1 VVDSLSDTA
10 DDIGENPISREGFT
24 QPTLPAAAAEPPPDG
39 APNTLCR
46 DCGALAHSASAP
58 TSCAQC
64 GSPRVVAH
72 PELAQLAIAHVDC
85 DAFYASVEKRDRP
98 ELADEP
104 VIVGGGQ
111 RGVVLTAC
119 YIARRFGV
127 RSAMPMARALQL
139 CPGASVVRPDMEK
152 YRRESRRIR
161 ELMEALS
168 PRVESVSIDEA
179 YLDLS
184 ESGKGEPPA
193 RSLARLALQ
202 VEKRIGVTIS
212 IGLAPNKM
220 LAKIASD
227 CGKPRGFY
235 VIGESDKLAV
245 LAPMKVSALPGIGP
259 VMTRKLEEMGYPTI
273 AALRAAKLDEL
284 THRFGR
290 WGRSLL
296 ARAHGEDARRV
307 GFGRGRNVSIGAE
320 RTFAKDLAKF
330 EDIMAVVETISQRV
344 AERLARADLAATSL
358 TLKLRRHDRY
368 TTTHA
373 CRLHDPTQRAD
384 VILAAVTPVLRLKID
399 GTRYRLVGVT
409 AHDLVAGALADP
421 PDLFDQNVR
430 TAKPIPTAL

>member
-1 VVDSLSDTA
+1 MEPAPSAPETDSL
-10 DDIGENPISREGFT
+10 
-24 QPTLPAAAAEPPPDG
+24 
-39 APNTLCR
+39 PNSLCR
-46 DCGALAHSASAP
+46 DCGTLAHVGGQAEPALGACSR
-58 TSCAQC
+58 C
-64 GSPRVVAH
+64 GSARVIAH
-72 PELAQLAIAHVDC
+72 PELGSLAIAHVDC
-85 DAFYASVEKRDRP
+85 DAFYASVEKRDHP
-98 ELADEP
+98 NLIDEP
-104 VIVGGGQ
+104 LIVGGSQ

-119 YIARRFGV
+119 YIARRYGV

-139 CPGASVVRPDMEK
+139 CPGAAVIKPDMEK

-184 ESGKGEPPA
+184 ECGDNEPPA

-202 VEKRIGVTIS
+202 VEKRVGVTIS

-227 CGKPRGFY
+227 FGKPRGFY

-259 VMTRKLEEMGYPTI
+259 VMTRKLEEMGFATI
-273 AALRAAKLDEL
+273 ADLRRAKLDEL

-307 GFGRGRNVSIGAE
+307 GFGRGRNVSVGAE
-320 RTFAKDLAKF
+320 RTFAKDLARF
-330 EDIMAVVETISQRV
+330 EDIMAVVEQISQRI
-344 AERLARADLAATSL
+344 AERLVRSDLAATSL

-373 CRLHDPTQRAD
+373 CRLHDPTQRAET
-384 VILAAVTPVLRLKID
+384 ILAAVMPVLGPKLD

-409 AHDLVAGALADP
+409 AHDLVPGQQADP
-421 PDLFDQNVR
+421 PDLFDR
-430 TAKPIPTAL
+430 T

>member
-1 VVDSLSDTA
+1 LVDSLRDTA
-10 DDIGENPISREGFT
+10 DIAKNPISRGGFA
-24 QPTLPAAAAEPPPDG
+24 QPMDSAPAAPETDSL
-39 APNTLCR
+39 PNSLCR
-46 DCGALAHSASAP
+46 DCGTLARIE
-58 TSCAQC
+58 AQAAAQATPVPEACSRC
-64 GSPRVVAH
+64 GSARIVAH
-72 PELAQLAIAHVDC
+72 PELAALAIAHVDC
-85 DAFYASVEKRDRP
+85 DAFYASVEKRDHP
-98 ELADEP
+98 ELIDEP
-104 VIVGGGQ
+104 LIVGGSQ

-119 YIARRFGV
+119 YIARRYGV

-139 CPGASVVRPDMEK
+139 CPGAAVIKPDMEK

-161 ELMEALS
+161 DLMEALS

-184 ESGKGEPPA
+184 ECGDNEPPA

-202 VEKRIGVTIS
+202 VEKRVGVTIS

-227 CGKPRGFY
+227 FGKPRGFY
-235 VIGESDKLAV
+235 VIGESDKLVV
-245 LAPMKVSALPGIGP
+245 LAPMKVSALPCIGP
-259 VMTRKLEEMGYPTI
+259 VMTRKLEEMGYATI
-273 AALRAAKLDEL
+273 AQLRAAKLDEL

-307 GFGRGRNVSIGAE
+307 GFGRGRNVSVGAE
-320 RTFAKDLAKF
+320 RTFVKDLARA
-330 EDIMAVVETISQRV
+330 EDIMAVVEQISQRV
-344 AERLARADLAATSL
+344 AERLVRSDLAATSL

-373 CRLHDPTQRAD
+373 CRLHDPTQRAET
-384 VILAAVTPVLRLKID
+384 ILAAVMPVLRPRID

-409 AHDLVAGALADP
+409 AHDLVPGQQADP
-421 PDLFDQNVR
+421 PDLFDR
-430 TAKPIPTAL
+430 G